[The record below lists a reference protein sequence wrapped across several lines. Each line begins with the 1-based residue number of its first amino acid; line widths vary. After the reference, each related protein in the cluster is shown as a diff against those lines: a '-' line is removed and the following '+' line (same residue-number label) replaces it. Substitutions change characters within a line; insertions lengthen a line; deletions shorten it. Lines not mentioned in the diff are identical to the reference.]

1 LLEQPKRQLVGAGEA
16 RNMAVFARS
25 GDQARTSRRG
35 VWMLAVA
42 PVAGIALAVGA
53 AFAADV
59 VYAHRALPG
68 MTVGGVEIGSLEA
81 TAVRERL
88 ATELAAPWA
97 TSSVLLVDGSR
108 KWQTTNAALGI
119 APDIDAAVSAAVS
132 YGKSGGVVDRL
143 GAWVDAVRG
152 QANVPFAMH
161 ARGDALD
168 LWVAAAARDID
179 RAAVSGAL
187 RLGTAGLEVTQPAL
201 GREVDRVRTVAA
213 LLSADSLGDREV
225 ALRVRTSY
233 PAVDASG
240 FDEAY
245 ARAAAVVTPATV
257 HVEDRTFTENA
268 NYLSTLLAIDRVA
281 AKPGELPAIPQDAIA
296 PPMRYRYQVSLVNER
311 VASWAAALA
320 VVLDHTSKSAKFMV
334 SSEGVPSIVPSES
347 GVKVDQEKLR
357 AMVLDEL
364 VRPVTGATRD
374 LAAPAAVDA
383 PAYTT
388 EQAKALLPN
397 IVKTSTYTTY
407 YPPSPDRHAN
417 ISTGAGQFDG
427 VVILPGQ
434 TFSFWELLGPVTVA
448 RGYAFSGAIINNKS
462 EDNVIGGGLCQV
474 STTIFNAIAAQG
486 YDIVERHAHGYY
498 IDRYPVGYDA
508 AVFEP
513 GVDFKWRNDTANP
526 VFLWSWSDWTSV
538 TIDVWGIPT
547 GRTVALTAPL
557 QKNFVMPAADQPADP
572 HFPKGVT
579 VAGRD
584 VFRTRT
590 VYENGKVLHQDLFTS
605 HYAPVW
611 GGPLV
616 PPDPPKP

>member
-1 LLEQPKRQLVGAGEA
+1 
-16 RNMAVFARS
+16 MAVFARS
-25 GDQARTSRRG
+25 GEQARTSRRG
-35 VWMLAVA
+35 LWMVAVA
-42 PVAGIALAVGA
+42 PLAVIALAIGA
-53 AFAADV
+53 AFAADA

-81 TAVRERL
+81 NAVRERL
-88 ATELAAPWA
+88 TTELAAPWA
-97 TSSVLLVDGSR
+97 TSTVVLVDGSR
-108 KWQTTNAALGI
+108 TWQTTNAALGI
-119 APDIDAAVSAAVS
+119 APDIDAAMAQALS
-132 YGKSGGVVDRL
+132 YGKSGTVMDRL
-143 GAWVDAVRG
+143 AAWIDAIRG

-161 ARGDALD
+161 AKGDALD
-168 LWVAAAARDID
+168 RWVAAAARDID
-179 RAAVSGAL
+179 RAPVSGEL
-187 RLGTAGLEVTQPAL
+187 RVGPAGLEVTQPAL
-201 GREVDRVRTVAA
+201 GREVDRVGTVAA
-213 LLSADSLGDREV
+213 LLSADSLGEREV
-225 ALRVRTSY
+225 ALRVRRSY

-245 ARAAAVVTPATV
+245 ARAAAVVTPVTV

-296 PPMRYRYQVSLVNER
+296 PAMRYRYQVSLVNER
-311 VASWAAALA
+311 VASWATALA
-320 VVLDHTSKSAKFMV
+320 VVLDHPGKSAKFKV
-334 SSEGVPSIVPSES
+334 DSEGVPSIVPSES

-357 AMVLDEL
+357 AMALDEL
-364 VRPVTGATRD
+364 VRPVTGPTRD

-383 PAYTT
+383 WKFTT

-397 IVKTSTYTTY
+397 LVKTSTFTTY

-486 YDIVERHAHGYY
+486 YEILERHAHGYY
-498 IDRYPVGYDA
+498 IDRYPIGYDA

-513 GVDFKWRNDTANP
+513 GVDFKWRNDTASP
-526 VFLWSWSDWTSV
+526 VFLWSWSDWTSI

-547 GRTVALTAPL
+547 GRTVTLTAPL

-590 VYENGKVLHQDLFTS
+590 VYENGKVLHQDFFAS

-611 GGPLV
+611 GGPLTP
-616 PPDPPKP
+616 PPDAPKP

>member
-1 LLEQPKRQLVGAGEA
+1 
-16 RNMAVFARS
+16 MAVFARS

-35 VWMLAVA
+35 VWMLAVTPIA
-42 PVAGIALAVGA
+42 AIALAIGA
-53 AFAADV
+53 AFAADA

-68 MTVGGVEIGSLEA
+68 MAVGGVEIGSLEA
-81 TAVRERL
+81 NAIRERL
-88 ATELAAPWA
+88 ASQLAAPWA
-97 TSSVLLVDGSR
+97 TSNVVLVDGSR
-108 KWQTTNAALGI
+108 AWRTTNAALGI
-119 APDIDAAVSAAVS
+119 APDIDAAVAEALS
-132 YGKSGGVVDRL
+132 YGKTGTAFDRI
-143 GAWVDAVRG
+143 GAWIDAIRG

-161 ARGDALD
+161 AKGDALD
-168 LWVAAAARDID
+168 LWVGAAALDTD
-179 RAAVSGAL
+179 RAAVSGEL
-187 RLGTAGLEVTQPAL
+187 RIGPKGLEATQPAL
-201 GREVDRVRTVAA
+201 GREVDRVGTVAA

-245 ARAAAVVTPATV
+245 ARATAAVTPVSV
-257 HVEDRTFTENA
+257 HVEDRTFTENP

-281 AKPGELPAIPQDAIA
+281 AKPGELPALPQDAIA
-296 PPMRYRYQVSLVNER
+296 PAVRYRYDVSLVSER

-320 VVLDHTSKSAKFMV
+320 AVLDHPGKSAKFTL
-334 SSEGVPSIVPSES
+334 SADRVPSIIPSES

-364 VRPVTGATRD
+364 LRPASGATRD
-374 LAAPAAVDA
+374 LAAPAVVDA
-383 PAYTT
+383 SAFTT

-397 IVKTSTYTTY
+397 LVRTSTFTTS
-407 YPPSPDRHAN
+407 YPPSASRHAN
-417 ISTGAGQFDG
+417 ISTGASQFDG

-434 TFSFWELLGPVTVA
+434 TFSFWELLGPVTVE
-448 RGYAFSGAIINNKS
+448 RGYAYAGAIINNRS
-462 EDNVIGGGLCQV
+462 DENVIGGGLCQV
-474 STTIFNAIAAQG
+474 STTIFNAVAAQG

-498 IDRYPVGYDA
+498 IDRYPIGYDA

-526 VFLWSWSDWTSV
+526 VFIWSWSDWTSL

-547 GRTVALTAPL
+547 GRTVTVSAAT
-557 QKNFVMPAADQPADP
+557 QTNFVHPPADQPADP
-572 HFPKGVT
+572 AFPKGVS
-579 VAGRD
+579 VDGRD
-584 VFRTRT
+584 VFKTRT
-590 VYENGKVLHQDLFTS
+590 VYENGKVLHQDFFAS

-611 GGPLV
+611 GGPLN